1 MWGIQEASPSDGPVS
16 VVWIPQETYRQFENV
31 LGMLGNLFSVLFTA
45 VHFAL
50 LIGVY
55 GLLIGVFWSPFLA
68 AERLRE
74 LFAVLPPSEWR
85 VNYALWIPLPAL
97 VWGFLFGGVLSVSLD
112 VRPPTQASEIYVAG
126 IDGIVV
132 ATLVSLLL
140 WPILLLYVLPGSG
153 LDWDRNKYAPKTII
167 LVVGSLLWYL
177 VFLTGPAYIL
187 SLVAGFGDVM
197 AGP

>member
-1 MWGIQEASPSDGPVS
+1 
-16 VVWIPQETYRQFENV
+16 
-31 LGMLGNLFSVLFTA
+31 MLDNLLSVLFTS

-50 LIGVY
+50 LIGLY

-68 AERLRE
+68 AERLRD
-74 LFAVLPPSEWR
+74 FFGSLPPSEWR

-97 VWGFLFGGVLSVSLD
+97 VWGFLFGGTLSVSLD

-132 ATLVSLLL
+132 ATLISLLL
-140 WPILLLYVLPGSG
+140 WPFIILYVLPSSG
-153 LDWDRNKYAPKTII
+153 LDWDRNEYAPKTII
-167 LVVGSLLWYL
+167 LGVGSFVWYL
-177 VFLTGPAYIL
+177 VLLVGPAYIL
-187 SLVAGFGDVM
+187 SLLAGFGDAV

>member
-1 MWGIQEASPSDGPVS
+1 MLD
-16 VVWIPQETYRQFENV
+16 NV
-31 LGMLGNLFSVLFTA
+31 LSVLFTG

-50 LIGVY
+50 LIGLY

-68 AERLRE
+68 AGRFRD
-74 LFAVLPPSEWR
+74 LFASLPPSEWR

-132 ATLVSLLL
+132 ATLISLLL
-140 WPILLLYVLPGSG
+140 WPILLLYVLPASG
-153 LDWDRNKYAPKTII
+153 FDWDCNEYAPRTVV

-177 VFLTGPAYIL
+177 VFLVGPAYVL
-187 SLVAGFGDVM
+187 SIFAGFGDAM

>member
-1 MWGIQEASPSDGPVS
+1 MLDNLLS
-16 VVWIPQETYRQFENV
+16 VV
-31 LGMLGNLFSVLFTA
+31 FTS

-50 LIGVY
+50 LIGLY

-68 AERLRE
+68 AERLRN
-74 LFAVLPPSEWR
+74 LFASLPPSEWR

-97 VWGFLFGGVLSVSLD
+97 VWGFLFGGTLSISLD

-132 ATLVSLLL
+132 ATLISLLF
-140 WPILLLYVLPGSG
+140 WPILVLYGLPSSG
-153 LDWDRNKYAPKTII
+153 LDWDRNEYTPRTVI
-167 LVVGSLLWYL
+167 LVVGSVVWYL
-177 VFLTGPAYIL
+177 VFLVGPAYIL
-187 SLVAGFGDVM
+187 SVFAGFGDAT

>member
-1 MWGIQEASPSDGPVS
+1 MLE
-16 VVWIPQETYRQFENV
+16 
-31 LGMLGNLFSVLFTA
+31 MLGNPVSVLFTA

-50 LIGVY
+50 LIGIY
-55 GLLIGVFWSPFLA
+55 GLLVGVFWSPFLA
-68 AERLRE
+68 AGRLRD

-97 VWGFLFGGVLSVSLD
+97 VWGFLFGGTLSVSLD

-126 IDGIVV
+126 IDGIIV
-132 ATLVSLLL
+132 ATLISLLL

-153 LDWDRNKYAPKTII
+153 LDWNQNDYTPKTTI
-167 LVVGSLLWYL
+167 LVVGSLIWYL
-177 VFLTGPAYIL
+177 VLLAGPAYIL

>member
-1 MWGIQEASPSDGPVS
+1 M
-16 VVWIPQETYRQFENV
+16 
-31 LGMLGNLFSVLFTA
+31 
-45 VHFAL
+45 
-50 LIGVY
+50 
-55 GLLIGVFWSPFLA
+55 
-68 AERLRE
+68 
-74 LFAVLPPSEWR
+74 
-85 VNYALWIPLPAL
+85 
-97 VWGFLFGGVLSVSLD
+97 SLD
-112 VRPPTQASEIYVAG
+112 MRPPTQASEIYVAG

-132 ATLVSLLL
+132 ATLISLLL

>member
-1 MWGIQEASPSDGPVS
+1 
-16 VVWIPQETYRQFENV
+16 
-31 LGMLGNLFSVLFTA
+31 MLGDPLSVLFTA

-50 LIGVY
+50 LIGIY

-68 AERLRE
+68 AERLRG

-97 VWGFLFGGVLSVSLD
+97 VWGFLFGGTLSMSLD
-112 VRPPTQASEIYVAG
+112 VRPQTQASEIYVAG

-132 ATLVSLLL
+132 ATLISLLL

-153 LDWDRNKYAPKTII
+153 LDWDQNEYTPKTIM
-167 LVVGSLLWYL
+167 LVFGSLIWYL
-177 VFLTGPAYIL
+177 ALLVGPAYTL